1 MGAPVADLLPPNAT
15 SLERNLARAG
25 ALIERVP
32 VPLRD
37 LANPAACPASALPFL
52 AASFSV
58 DHWDTTWPVS
68 TKRAMIQSA
77 FAVHKQKGTISAL
90 RHALRPI
97 SAGIRVREWWQ
108 TTPPGPRGTFQLE
121 FDMLD
126 TGVTSAMY
134 QEIER
139 LVDEAKPV
147 TRHMTGL
154 AITMGVR
161 GAAQV
166 GAVVHQGD
174 ELTIYARTPIEVRAT
189 GLCCTSAVVH
199 QGDELTVYA
208 RTPIEIRVRGAAQVS
223 AGVHQCDALTIFP
236 AQAGPAPA

>member
-1 MGAPVADLLPPNAT
+1 MVDLLPPNAT
-15 SLERNLARAG
+15 RLERNLARAG

-37 LANPAACPASALPFL
+37 LANPATCPVSALPFL

-58 DHWDTTWPVS
+58 DHWETTWPVS

-108 TTPPGPRGTFQLE
+108 STPPGPRGTFQLD
-121 FDMLD
+121 FDVLD

-154 AITMGVR
+154 AIHVGVR
-161 GAAQV
+161 GAARV
-166 GAVVHQGD
+166 GAAIHQGD
-174 ELTIYARTPIEVRAT
+174 QLTVYARVRPEVQASGCAQVAAT
-189 GLCCTSAVVH
+189 LH
-199 QGDELTVYA
+199 LGDELTVYA
-208 RTPIEIRVRGAAQVS
+208 RTAPGLRVAVRSSVGGTSHSSDTTTIHPIHS
-223 AGVHQCDALTIFP
+223 
-236 AQAGPAPA
+236 

>member
-1 MGAPVADLLPPNAT
+1 MVDLLPPNA
-15 SLERNLARAG
+15 SRLERNLARAG

-37 LANPAACPASALPFL
+37 LANPATCPVSALPFL

-58 DHWDTTWPVS
+58 DHWETTWPVS

-97 SAGIRVREWWQ
+97 SAGIRMREWWQ

-121 FDMLD
+121 FDVLD
-126 TGVTSAMY
+126 TGITNGMY

-166 GAVVHQGD
+166 GATVHEGD
-174 ELTIYARTPIEVRAT
+174 EMTIYARTPIEIRAT
-189 GLCCTSAVVH
+189 GLCGTSAVVH

-208 RTPIEIRVRGAAQVS
+208 RTPIEIRVRGVAQVS
-223 AGVHQCDALTIFP
+223 AGVHQCDALTIYP
-236 AQAGPAPA
+236 GQAGPPPA

>member
-1 MGAPVADLLPPNAT
+1 MVDLLPPNAT
-15 SLERNLARAG
+15 RLERNLARAG

-37 LANPAACPASALPFL
+37 LANPATCPVSALPFL

-58 DHWDTTWPVS
+58 DHWETTWPVS

-108 TTPPGPRGTFQLE
+108 STPPGPRGTFQLD
-121 FDMLD
+121 FDVLD

-154 AITMGVR
+154 AIHVGVR
-161 GAAQV
+161 GAVRV
-166 GAVVHQGD
+166 GAA
-174 ELTIYARTPIEVRAT
+174 I
-189 GLCCTSAVVH
+189 H

-208 RTPIEIRVRGAAQVS
+208 RVQPEVQASGRAQVG
-223 AGVHQCDALTIFP
+223 AMLQLGDELTVYARTAPGVSVTVRYSVGAMSHSSDTTTIHP
-236 AQAGPAPA
+236 IQS

>member
-1 MGAPVADLLPPNAT
+1 MADLLPPNAT
-15 SLERNLARAG
+15 RLERNLARAG

-37 LANPAACPASALPFL
+37 LANPAACPVSALPFL

-58 DHWDTTWPVS
+58 DHWEPTWSVS
-68 TKRAMIQSA
+68 TKRAVIQSA

-90 RHALRPI
+90 RHALAPI

-108 TTPPGPRGTFQLE
+108 TTPPGPRGTFQLD
-121 FDMLD
+121 FDVLD
-126 TGVTSAMY
+126 SGVTSGMH

-139 LVDEAKPV
+139 LVGEAKPV

-154 AITMGVR
+154 AINLGVR

-174 ELTIYARTPIEVRAT
+174 ELTIYARTPIEVRAA
-189 GLCCTSAVVH
+189 GLCGTSGMAHTIDTMTIQAH
-199 QGDELTVYA
+199 Q
-208 RTPIEIRVRGAAQVS
+208 PIEIRVRGSAQVA
-223 AGVHQCDALTIFP
+223 AGIHQCDALTIYP
-236 AQAGPAPA
+236 GPAKAAPA

>member
-1 MGAPVADLLPPNAT
+1 MVDLLPPNAT
-15 SLERNLARAG
+15 SLERNLARAC

-37 LANPAACPASALPFL
+37 LVNPATCPVSALPFL

-58 DHWDTTWPVS
+58 DHWETTWPVS

-108 TTPPGPRGTFQLE
+108 ATPPGTRGTFHLD
-121 FDMLD
+121 FDVLD
-126 TGVTSAMY
+126 TGVSSGMY
-134 QEIER
+134 EEIER

-154 AITMGVR
+154 AIHVGVR
-161 GAAQV
+161 GAARV
-166 GAVVHQGD
+166 GAAIHQGD
-174 ELTIYARTPIEVRAT
+174 QMTVYARTRPVVHANASVQVA
-189 GLCCTSAVVH
+189 GMVH

-208 RTPIEIRVRGAAQVS
+208 QTAP
-223 AGVHQCDALTIFP
+223 GVHVAVRCAVSGISHNADTTTIHP
-236 AQAGPAPA
+236 IQY

>member
-1 MGAPVADLLPPNAT
+1 MVDLLPPNAT
-15 SLERNLARAG
+15 RLERNLARAG
-25 ALIERVP
+25 AQIERVP

-37 LANPAACPASALPFL
+37 LANPATCPVSALPFL

-58 DHWDTTWPVS
+58 DHWETSWPVS

-77 FAVHKQKGTISAL
+77 FAVHKQKGTINAV

-97 SAGIRVREWWQ
+97 SADIRVREWWQ
-108 TTPPGPRGTFQLE
+108 TTPPGPRGTFQLD
-121 FDMLD
+121 FDVLD
-126 TGVTSAMY
+126 TGITSGMY

-147 TRHMTGL
+147 ARHMTGL

-166 GAVVHQGD
+166 GAM
-174 ELTIYARTPIEVRAT
+174 
-189 GLCCTSAVVH
+189 VH

-208 RTPIEIRVRGAAQVS
+208 RTPAEIRTTGRYGTS
-223 AGVHQCDALTIFP
+223 GITHSIDTMTI
-236 AQAGPAPA
+236 QARPGSQ